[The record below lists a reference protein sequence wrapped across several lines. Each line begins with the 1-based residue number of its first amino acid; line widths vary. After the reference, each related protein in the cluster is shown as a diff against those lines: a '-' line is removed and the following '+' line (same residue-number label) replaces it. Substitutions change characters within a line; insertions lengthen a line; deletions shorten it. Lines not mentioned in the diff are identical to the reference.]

1 MPLVRNPAGMNVA
14 VKPGVI
20 PLPGTCRPADADL
33 ARYVRTRFG
42 CGMFLANLCGAIDVF
57 VLLGWILP
65 TPDAGAGHDQLLRH
79 TLAFVGFM
87 ILSFPLGA
95 WGSYRAAGP
104 VLAWLERGGRPTDPE
119 RQAAL
124 KL

>member
-42 CGMFLANLCGAIDVF
+42 CGMFLANLCGAIDVY
-57 VLLGWILP
+57 VLLGWVLP
-65 TPDAGAGHDQLLRH
+65 TPEAPSGTNLFLR
-79 TLAFVGFM
+79 TTIGFVVFM
-87 ILSFPLGA
+87 AITFPLGG
-95 WGSYRAAGP
+95 WGTYRAAAP
-104 VLAWLERGGRPTDPE
+104 VGAWLTRGGPPTPAE
-119 RQAAL
+119 RR
-124 KL
+124 